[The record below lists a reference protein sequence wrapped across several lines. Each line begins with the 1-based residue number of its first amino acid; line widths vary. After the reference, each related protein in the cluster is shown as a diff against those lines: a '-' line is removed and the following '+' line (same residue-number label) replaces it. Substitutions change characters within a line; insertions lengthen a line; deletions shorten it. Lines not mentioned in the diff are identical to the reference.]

1 MVRDRTRCW
10 QSGCCSEVENK
21 RHTAV
26 TGNISVRLS
35 SIPESTS
42 VLFSTKQALVL
53 IMNTSIMG
61 SMKLDDCYNFFRI
74 YSTVSVLLEPTKGD

>member
-1 MVRDRTRCW
+1 MMVRDRTRCW

-26 TGNISVRLS
+26 FLS

-53 IMNTSIMG
+53 IMSKSIMG